1 MIARPGAPAAVSVPA
16 PGWRSAV
23 SGVGSPVSAG
33 RHHLADEEVGAFLA
47 RARGLGHDPVRLLA
61 GEVTETLTRVPT
73 MEQAR

>member
-1 MIARPGAPAAVSVPA
+1 
-16 PGWRSAV
+16 V